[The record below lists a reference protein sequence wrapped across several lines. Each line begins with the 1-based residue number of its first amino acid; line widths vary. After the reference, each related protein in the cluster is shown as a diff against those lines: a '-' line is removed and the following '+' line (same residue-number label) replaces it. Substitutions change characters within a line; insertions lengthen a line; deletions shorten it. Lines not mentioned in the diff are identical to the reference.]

1 MIRRTPGI
9 GDKWLDVCRR
19 LNAGGVEYIVVG
31 SVAMAL
37 HGEVRATKDIDVLV
51 PRDLDNMK
59 RLLDALGELPMGLAR
74 ELDAATETRKAIT
87 IIGDDPRVD
96 VMKGAG
102 GLAYREARNSKKT
115 ARIQGVEIPYAGLRD
130 LIQSK
135 NTERGQD
142 QVDKKKLT
150 RLLDAKA
157 RTRDVDAP
165 DAR

>member
-1 MIRRTPGI
+1 MAKRTPGI

-74 ELDAATETRKAIT
+74 ELDAATETRKAVT

-102 GLAYREARNSKKT
+102 GLAYGKAKNSRKT

-135 NTERGQD
+135 NTERDQD
-142 QVDKKKLT
+142 QVDKKRLT

-157 RTRDVDAP
+157 RTPDVDA
-165 DAR
+165 RVR